1 MSNDFNEMLSQDL
14 AEVSAPIMR
23 LLVESGNYNLRG
35 LGALLQLA
43 SCMAAENV
51 NGMPSDTDH
60 KLAET
65 AFKDIA
71 ANPLAMVSFIAQLAK
86 ACVMVHHGY
95 GRKNG

>member
-1 MSNDFNEMLSQDL
+1 MNNDFNVMLSQDL
-14 AEVSAPIMR
+14 AEVSGPIMR
-23 LLVESGNYNLRG
+23 LLIEGGNYNLRG
-35 LGALLQLA
+35 IGALLQLA
-43 SCMAAENV
+43 SCMVAENA

-65 AFKDIA
+65 AFNDIS